1 MSDNRLKIGI
11 TQGDTN
17 GIGWEVI
24 LKTLADSRIAELCTP
39 VVYGSPAAAGYY
51 RRCIAD
57 LEEIAFNTVSSARD
71 ARRGRVNLIAC
82 GPQELRIVPG
92 EPSPEAGRAAVEALQ
107 AAVRD
112 LKEGTL
118 DALVTGPIDKE
129 TAQADDFR
137 YTGHTEYL
145 AAELEGSPMMLMCS
159 DRLRVG
165 LVTTHLPLAEVSA
178 AISRAKIT
186 EALDRLARSLVAD
199 FGVVK
204 PRIAVLALN
213 PHAGDGGLLGRE
225 EEETIRP
232 AVNDAYAAGVL
243 AFGPFAAD
251 GFFAS
256 GNYAHYD
263 AVLAMYHDQGLA
275 PFKTLTPDG
284 VNYTAGLCEVR
295 TSPTAWP
302 TTSQAVTKP
311 IRSRCATRSTR
322 PSTSSRT
329 AAAGLRCRSTRCSI
343 SSATGAAT
351 HRPKTCPKCGRD
363 ATTDRFMHR
372 NMARRDDG
380 FLSTRRKVAC
390 MFFGLWAVVLVM
402 AAARYAV
409 HGDMVVTLAVAA
421 AAVAFCIYRLWD
433 AYRV

>member
-159 DRLRVG
+159 DLLKVG
-165 LVTTHLPLAEVSA
+165 LVTIHIPVSEVSA
-178 AISRAKIT
+178 SVTKQRIVTKLR
-186 EALDRLARSLVAD
+186 ELRQSLIQD
-199 FGVVK
+199 FSVRE
-204 PRIAVLALN
+204 PRIAVLSLN
-213 PHAGDGGLLGRE
+213 PHAGDGGLIGSE
-225 EEETIRP
+225 EKEIIVP
-232 AVNDAYAAGVL
+232 AIQAASQQKIL

-256 GNYAHYD
+256 AGYMKYD

-275 PFKTLTPDG
+275 PSKALSCGG
-284 VNYTAGLCEVR
+284 VNFTAGLPVVR
-295 TSPTAWP
+295 TSPAHGVGFDIAGENRADE
-302 TTSQAVTKP
+302 SAMRDAIYLALDVV
-311 IRSRCATRSTR
+311 RSRRLYAAI
-322 PSTSSRT
+322 T
-329 AAAGLRCRSTRCSI
+329 ANPLQKYKRDSGADV
-343 SSATGAAT
+343 SASELPDEPEKA
-351 HRPKTCPKCGRD
+351 
-363 ATTDRFMHR
+363 
-372 NMARRDDG
+372 
-380 FLSTRRKVAC
+380 
-390 MFFGLWAVVLVM
+390 
-402 AAARYAV
+402 
-409 HGDMVVTLAVAA
+409 
-421 AAVAFCIYRLWD
+421 
-433 AYRV
+433 